1 MKKTSNLKKKSEENY
16 IKIEK
21 YNESM
26 NDAQNRLQN
35 MQEEFESN
43 KKYVESMKSQD
54 MNKLLLLKNE
64 VIQHLR
70 TIEQAKRDYLQ
81 TFKQILNENNET

>member
-1 MKKTSNLKKKSEENY
+1 
-16 IKIEK
+16 
-21 YNESM
+21 M